1 MAYLGNKPVNNFVSF
16 AKQDI
21 TGNGGTSYSLDYPV
35 TGAND
40 IELFINNVRQEPI
53 EAYSCAGSTLTLT
66 GAVSSTDDVYVIF
79 RGRALQT
86 AQHPSDSAL
95 EATSGSFSSNVAIH
109 KDSATAKLDIS
120 GDNYVVTDSGKAVGG
135 IHVSGNSA
143 GSGNYGGAIS
153 LAGTGVGA
161 AAIAAVQNSGDNDNQ
176 GIAFFTHGS
185 TSSHDSIERMRI
197 NSAGIVTKPYQP
209 SFEVSI
215 PQTWTTT
222 VGTTYAVT
230 QWGKTHHNI
239 GNHFNLN
246 NGRFTAPVDGVYQF
260 HGIMMG
266 VSNNA
271 PHIAFGINSSSNG
284 GGGTYTNNEMWAH
297 SGTNDNILIQ
307 VYHIIELSAGDYVR
321 LYTYS
326 YNSVSNGARSYFGG
340 HLLG

>member
-143 GSGNYGGAIS
+143 GSGNYGGAIFF
-153 LAGTGVGA
+153 
-161 AAIAAVQNSGDNDNQ
+161 SGYRCWC
-176 GIAFFTHGS
+176 GGYSGS
-185 TSSHDSIERMRI
+185 AEL
-197 NSAGIVTKPYQP
+197 
-209 SFEVSI
+209 
-215 PQTWTTT
+215 
-222 VGTTYAVT
+222 
-230 QWGKTHHNI
+230 WG
-239 GNHFNLN
+239 
-246 NGRFTAPVDGVYQF
+246 
-260 HGIMMG
+260 
-266 VSNNA
+266 
-271 PHIAFGINSSSNG
+271 
-284 GGGTYTNNEMWAH
+284 
-297 SGTNDNILIQ
+297 
-307 VYHIIELSAGDYVR
+307 
-321 LYTYS
+321 
-326 YNSVSNGARSYFGG
+326 
-340 HLLG
+340 